1 MWAGAALAISAPPQE
16 PFLRGFRRMF
26 SISDCQCH
34 AGMLSQAPAGFCSLY
49 QNPSPSHNSSQPHF
63 PSSRQNLEQVKPSQ
77 AGLQWDPCA
86 PSALLSSWGTDVP
99 SNISQDAFT
108 HFVLGQVT
116 RCSTTHLRH
125 FGAQCPKQFLLPF
138 STSSPVHH
146 RSDWELYSWWCQA
159 HPNL

>member
-63 PSSRQNLEQVKPSQ
+63 PSSRQNLEQVKPQPGWFAVGSLCPQCPPFLLGNRCALQHFTGHIHPLCSWPSHQVLHNPPLTFWSPVPQ
-77 AGLQWDPCA
+77 AIFASLQH
-86 PSALLSSWGTDVP
+86 LLSCA
-99 SNISQDAFT
+99 SQ
-108 HFVLGQVT
+108 
-116 RCSTTHLRH
+116 
-125 FGAQCPKQFLLPF
+125 K
-138 STSSPVHH
+138 
-146 RSDWELYSWWCQA
+146 
-159 HPNL
+159 